1 MTSQRP
7 MVLHIATSE
16 DGFIAT
22 EDDGLDWLPQP
33 NEVEDFG
40 MKAFMRTVDCVVMG
54 RRTWEVA
61 QTLEENPFEA
71 YDRHVCSRQ
80 SGRAEDLVHSLKN
93 KPGGV
98 IWLLGGGHLNASLLE
113 AGLIDTIVITK
124 IPVTLTNGV
133 PLFGRLGT
141 DLPEGWHPTTKRDF
155 DAEIVQT
162 TWVR

>member
-1 MTSQRP
+1 

-40 MKAFMRTVDCVVMG
+40 MKAFMDTVDCVVMG

-61 QTLEENPFEA
+61 QTLEEKPFEA

-80 SGRAEDLVHSLKN
+80 TGRAEDLVHSLKI

-98 IWLLGGGHLNASLLE
+98 IWLLGGGELNASLLE
-113 AGLIDTIVITK
+113 AGLIDTIVMTQ
-124 IPVTLTNGV
+124 IPVTLTNGI
-133 PLFGRLGT
+133 PLFGSLGT
-141 DLPEGWHPTTKRDF
+141 GLPNGWRPTLTKEF
-155 DAEIVQT
+155 DGGIVQT